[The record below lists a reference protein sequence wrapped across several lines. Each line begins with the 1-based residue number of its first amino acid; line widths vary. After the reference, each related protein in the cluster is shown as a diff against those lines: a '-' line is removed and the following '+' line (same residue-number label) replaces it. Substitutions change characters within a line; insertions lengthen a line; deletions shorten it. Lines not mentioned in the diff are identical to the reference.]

1 MPTAP
6 AAARAPLDGQVAL
19 VTGANSGIGE
29 AIARA
34 MAAAGAAVAVNYVV
48 HPESAQRIVD
58 DITGAGGR
66 AIAVQADVSDEAA
79 VQAMFAQTIKTFGTV
94 DIVASNA
101 GLQDD
106 APFLDMT
113 LAKWRHVLDI
123 NLTGGFLCAR
133 EAAREFV
140 RRGVRPQVSR
150 AAGKIIFTSSVHQMI
165 PWAGHVNYA
174 TSKGGMMQLME
185 STAQE
190 LAPHRIRVNSIA
202 PGAIKTPINHAAWA
216 TPDAERALLQLI
228 PYGRVGEPMDIG
240 KVAAWLASDDADY
253 ITGATLFVD
262 GGMTLFPG
270 FSTGHG

>member
-1 MPTAP
+1 MSTP
-6 AAARAPLDGQVAL
+6 RAPLEGQTAI

-34 MAAAGAAVAVNYVV
+34 MAAAGAAVVVNYVT
-48 HPESAQRIVD
+48 HPEAAQQIVAD
-58 DITGAGGR
+58 VTKAGGR
-66 AIAVQADVSDEAA
+66 ALAVEADVSDEAQ
-79 VQAMFAQTIKTFGTV
+79 VQAMFAQAVKEFGTV
-94 DIVASNA
+94 DILASNA

-106 APFLDMT
+106 APFVEMT
-113 LAKWRHVLDI
+113 LQKWRHVLDV

-133 EAAREFV
+133 EAAREFI
-140 RRGVRPQVSR
+140 RRGVRPEISR
-150 AAGKIIFTSSVHQMI
+150 AAGKIIFTSSVHQII

-174 TSKGGMMQLME
+174 TSKGGMFQLME

-190 LAPHRIRVNSIA
+190 LAHQHIRVNSIA
-202 PGAIKTPINHAAWA
+202 PGAIKTPINRAAWD
-216 TPDAERALLQLI
+216 TPAAEQALLKLI

-240 KVAAWLASDDADY
+240 RVAAWLASDDADY
-253 ITGATLFVD
+253 VTGASIFVD

>member
-1 MPTAP
+1 MSTSS
-6 AAARAPLDGQVAL
+6 APLDQQTAV

-34 MAAAGAAVAVNYVV
+34 MAAAGAAVVVNYVT
-48 HPESAQRIVD
+48 HPEAAQRIVD
-58 DITGAGGR
+58 DVTARGGR
-66 AIAVQADVSDEAA
+66 AIAVEADVSDEQQ
-79 VQAMFAQTIKTFGTV
+79 VQAMFARAIDTFGTV

-106 APFLDMT
+106 APFLEMSV
-113 LAKWRHVLDI
+113 AQWRHVLDV

-133 EAAREFV
+133 EGARTFV
-140 RRGVRPQVSR
+140 RQGVRAGISR
-150 AAGKIIFTSSVHQMI
+150 AAGKIIFTSSVHQVI

-190 LAPHRIRVNSIA
+190 LARHKIRVNSIA

-216 TPDAERALLQLI
+216 TSDAERELLKLI
-228 PYGRVGEPMDIG
+228 PYDRVGEPVDIG
-240 KVAAWLASDDADY
+240 RVAAWLASDEADY
-253 ITGATLFVD
+253 VTGTTLFVD

>member
-1 MPTAP
+1 MPKSA
-6 AAARAPLDGQVAL
+6 APLAQQTAV

-34 MAAAGAAVAVNYVV
+34 MAAAGAAVVVNYVT
-48 HPESAQRIVD
+48 HPETAARIVA
-58 DITGAGGR
+58 DITGQGGR
-66 AIAVQADVSDEAA
+66 ALAVQADVSDEAQ
-79 VQAMFAQTIKTFGTV
+79 VQAMFARAVQEFGTV

-106 APFLDMT
+106 APFLEMT
-113 LAKWRHVLDI
+113 VAKWQHVLDV

-133 EAAREFV
+133 EGARQFV
-140 RRGVRPQVSR
+140 KQGIRDGVSR
-150 AAGKIIFTSSVHQMI
+150 AAGKIIFTSSVHQVI

-190 LAPHRIRVNSIA
+190 LARHKIRVNSIA
-202 PGAIKTPINHAAWA
+202 PGAIKTPINRAAWDTA
-216 TPDAERALLQLI
+216 DAERQLLTLI
-228 PYGRVGEPMDIG
+228 PYDRVGEPADIG
-240 KVAAWLASDDADY
+240 RVAAWLASDEADY
-253 ITGATLFVD
+253 VTGTTLFVD